1 MPAIQ
6 FTVDARVRWAKGPRD
21 LKHATESGRAI
32 PVASRVHR
40 FSYAI
45 RNIVAEARAVEAR
58 GQTVRY
64 LNIGDPV
71 AFGFQTPSHIIEAA
85 VTAMR
90 DGHNGYL
97 ASAGLAP
104 AREAVAA
111 DYAQRGVNISPD
123 RVLITTGTSE
133 AIDLALNALVNEG
146 DDVLVPLPTYPLYT
160 AVLAKMG
167 AFPRYYRTDPRR
179 DWLPDLESLRSLVT
193 ERTRVLVVI
202 DPNNPTGAV
211 YPASVRRSLIDFADR
226 HDLTILADEVY
237 GDLGF
242 EGPVPLL
249 GTLAPEAP
257 IISLSSLSK
266 AYLAPGWR
274 AGWLVV
280 SATPRLD
287 DALAAM
293 KKLADGRLCSP
304 GPMQYAIVAA
314 LTGDRS
320 HQPLFRKAL
329 AERAR
334 VTTDMLNAI
343 PGVSCVEPRAAFYAL
358 PSVALPP
365 GKSDEDY
372 VLSLLRETGIL
383 TVHGSGFGL
392 RPEDGFLRIVFLA
405 DPQEL
410 AVIYQDM
417 AAFTREYLR
426 RG

>member
-1 MPAIQ
+1 
-6 FTVDARVRWAKGPRD
+6 
-21 LKHATESGRAI
+21 
-32 PVASRVHR
+32 
-40 FSYAI
+40 
-45 RNIVAEARAVEAR
+45 VAEARAVEAR
-58 GQTVRY
+58 GKTVRY

-71 AFGFQTPSHIIEAA
+71 AFGFKTPSHIVEAA

-90 DGHNGYL
+90 DGYNGYL
-97 ASAGLAP
+97 PSAGIVP

-111 DYAQRGVNISPD
+111 DYVQRGVTATPD

-133 AIDLALNALVNEG
+133 AIELALNALVNEG
-146 DDVLVPLPTYPLYT
+146 EEVLVPLPTYPLYT
-160 AVLAKMG
+160 AVLAKIG
-167 AFPRYYRTDPRR
+167 AVPRYYRTDPARG
-179 DWLPDLESLRSLVT
+179 WLPDLDSLRTLVS

-211 YPASVRRSLIDFADR
+211 YPASVRRSLIEFADR

-237 GDLGF
+237 GELGF
-242 EGPVPLL
+242 DGPVPPL
-249 GTLAPEAP
+249 GTLAPDAP

-287 DALAAM
+287 AALAAM

-304 GPMQYAIVAA
+304 GPMQYAVVAA

-320 HQPLFRKAL
+320 HQPLFRQAL
-329 AERAR
+329 AERAHL
-334 VTTDMLNAI
+334 TTQMLNAI

-358 PSVALPP
+358 PSVSLPP

-372 VLSLLRETGIL
+372 VLALLRETGIL
-383 TVHGSGFGL
+383 TVHGSGFGM
-392 RPEDGFLRIVFLA
+392 RPEEGFLRIVFLA
-405 DPQEL
+405 DPREL
-410 AVIYQDM
+410 ATIYADM
-417 AAFTREYLR
+417 AAFTREFLS